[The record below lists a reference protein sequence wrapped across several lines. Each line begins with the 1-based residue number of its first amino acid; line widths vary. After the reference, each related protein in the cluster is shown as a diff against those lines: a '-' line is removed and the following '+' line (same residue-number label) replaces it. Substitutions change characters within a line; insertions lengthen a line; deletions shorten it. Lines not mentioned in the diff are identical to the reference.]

1 MSPEVGDMLEKE
13 WEAGSHLNSKI
24 FKWLFLMLQEFWQI
38 LNKKEDLVKLE
49 DAKAPL
55 EDPLGLAGF

>member
-1 MSPEVGDMLEKE
+1 
-13 WEAGSHLNSKI
+13 
-24 FKWLFLMLQEFWQI
+24 MLQEFWQI

-55 EDPLGLAGF
+55 EDPLGLTGFWTKFIVSLET